1 MTKVKQIIA
10 MGGGG
15 FTMEPDNPLLDDFV
29 LRQSQQS
36 RPKICLLPTASGD
49 HEEYIQGFYD
59 LFLNRR
65 CTPSHLSLYDSPSPQ
80 PEAAGHLLGQD
91 IIYVSGGHTAKM
103 LRKWKELGIDDILRE
118 AWQRG
123 IVLAGV
129 SAGAACWFEEALT
142 DSDPERLSR
151 DECLKFLK
159 GSFCAHF
166 DNSERR
172 PAFYQHIG
180 DGIMKDGLGVDN
192 FACLHF
198 IGTEIK
204 QAVAS
209 RPGAWAYHIS
219 RKGTGQIVEKPIHT
233 TYLGM

>member
-1 MTKVKQIIA
+1 MTKVKHIIA

-15 FTMEPDNPLLDDFV
+15 FTMEPGNPLLDDFV
-29 LRQSQQS
+29 LRQSGQS
-36 RPKICLLPTASGD
+36 KPGICLLPTASGD

-59 LFLNRR
+59 LFLTRR
-65 CTPSHLSLYDSPSPQ
+65 CTPSHLSLYNSPIPQ
-80 PEAAGHLLGQD
+80 PEAARHLLGQD

-103 LRKWKELGIDDILRE
+103 LRKWKELGLDNILRA
-118 AWQRG
+118 AWHQG
-123 IVLAGV
+123 IILAGV
-129 SAGAACWFEEALT
+129 SAGAACWFEEGLT

-151 DECLKFLK
+151 EECLKFLT

-180 DGIMKDGLGVDN
+180 DGIMKDGIGVDN
-192 FACLHF
+192 FAGLHF

-204 QAVAS
+204 QAVTS
-209 RPGAWAYHIS
+209 RPGAGAYYIYREKS
-219 RKGTGQIVEKPIHT
+219 GRIVEKPIDT
-233 TYLGM
+233 VYLGI